1 VSDPN
6 LVAPPEKRT
15 YPRLVKWA
23 GYFTTACV
31 VVLVLTQ
38 LISMFGPAS
47 LPDCD
52 SSNVQDS
59 LRDIFSKPPKATIS
73 AWDTFTPG
81 AKTADSLACTA
92 NLTFV
97 DKTRALLSYRV
108 YIKDSHVM
116 VAVDDVKAL

>member
-1 VSDPN
+1 VSDPS
-6 LVAPPEKRT
+6 VDPPPAK
-15 YPRLVKWA
+15 PFSQRLIKWA

-31 VVLVLTQ
+31 VILVATQ
-38 LISMFGPAS
+38 IINAFAPPS

-52 SSNVQDS
+52 ASDVRDS
-59 LRDIFSKPPKATIS
+59 LRDIFNKQPKAAIA

-81 AKTADSLACTA
+81 AKSADSLACTA
-92 NLTFV
+92 NLTFI

-108 YIKDSHVM
+108 YLKDSHVM